1 MSRIKQADQAGRP
14 GRQISEQQLPRP
26 SRAIPVTSLARPGP
40 VQLYCHRTPG
50 LRTRDRARCPTEPP
64 RATRTRTAH
73 CKIQCKTSARRRCQ
87 RVRRSSIRLQW
98 QIRAS
103 GLSIKLWGAGWRRV
117 PDRDPGARAG
127 RGRDGG
133 PGGETSQRPTGPGR
147 GHQTWKPET
156 KANLSPLCS
165 GIITRT
171 SAVRDSGPGIQAGKA
186 SHDVDDVND
195 CTVTC
200 LS

>member
-1 MSRIKQADQAGRP
+1 MRP
-14 GRQISEQQLPRP
+14 APQ
-26 SRAIPVTSLARPGP
+26 RAIPVTSLARPGP
-40 VQLYCHRTPG
+40 VQLYCHRTPD
-50 LRTRDRARCPTEPP
+50 LQTRDRARGPTDP
-64 RATRTRTAH
+64 TRRNLKAASRHTARQRTANF
-73 CKIQCKTSARRRCQ
+73 SAKP
-87 RVRRSSIRLQW
+87 VPDSDARRSSIRLQW

-103 GLSIKLWGAGWRRV
+103 GLRIKLWGAGWRRV

-165 GIITRT
+165 GIMTRT
-171 SAVRDSGPGIQAGKA
+171 SPVRDSGPGIQEG
-186 SHDVDDVND
+186 
-195 CTVTC
+195 
-200 LS
+200 